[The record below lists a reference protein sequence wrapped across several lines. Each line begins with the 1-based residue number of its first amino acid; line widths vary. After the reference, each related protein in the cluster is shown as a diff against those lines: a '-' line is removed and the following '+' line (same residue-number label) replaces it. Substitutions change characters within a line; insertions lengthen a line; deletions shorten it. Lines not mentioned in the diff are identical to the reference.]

1 MRTRLGPAR
10 KTNGGS
16 NRAVV
21 VVSGAMTDPELELS
35 DDPSYRAGLLMGRQ
49 QSITDVMERLLSK
62 DGKDASAKLISVL
75 EWCVQ
80 TQEEGRVELQLVVQA
95 LNDQDDEE

>member
-1 MRTRLGPAR
+1 
-10 KTNGGS
+10 
-16 NRAVV
+16 
-21 VVSGAMTDPELELS
+21 
-35 DDPSYRAGLLMGRQ
+35 MGRQ

-95 LNDQDDEE
+95 INDQDDEE